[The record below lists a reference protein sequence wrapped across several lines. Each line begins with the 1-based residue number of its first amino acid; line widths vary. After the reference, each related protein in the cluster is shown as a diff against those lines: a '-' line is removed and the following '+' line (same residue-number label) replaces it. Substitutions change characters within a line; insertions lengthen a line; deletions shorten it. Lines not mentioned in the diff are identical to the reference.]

1 LVNNKKILENL
12 IKKKAILIS
21 DYDKPFKLSSG
32 ELSHYYYNSK
42 NCILDPEGLD
52 IISDLLLKKVRKFK
66 VKSIGG
72 IETGSIPLATAI
84 CLKSSL
90 TESDPLSA
98 FFVRKEPKRHGPQ
111 SDGPLAYF
119 EGNPVS
125 PIVIVDDVITTGKS
139 VINKTLNPIK
149 KLGLDVSGIV
159 CIIDR
164 EQGAEELF
172 KENNIEFYSLFKHS
186 VDFKKY
192 IDEKINES
200 RKNYEQKRSKN
211 LEVSSVFH

>member
-1 LVNNKKILENL
+1 MNNKKILENL
-12 IKKKAILIS
+12 IKQKAILIS
-21 DYDKPFKLSSG
+21 DYDKPFKLSGG
-32 ELSHYYYNSK
+32 EFSNYYYNSK

-52 IISDLLLKKVRKFK
+52 IISDLLLKEVRKFK
-66 VKSIGG
+66 VKSVGG
-72 IETGSIPLATAI
+72 LETGSIPLATAI

-98 FFVRKEPKRHGPQ
+98 FFVRKEPKKHGPQ
-111 SDGPLAYF
+111 SDGPTAFF
-119 EGNPVS
+119 EGNPLS

-139 VINKTLNPIK
+139 VINKTLDRIK
-149 KLGLDVSGIV
+149 ELGMEVSGII

-172 KENNIEFYSLFKHS
+172 KENNIEFHALFRHS

-192 IDEKINES
+192 IDNKIDEK
-200 RKNYEQKRSKN
+200 RKVYEQKQKKK
-211 LEVSSVFH
+211 LEVPSVSH

>member
-1 LVNNKKILENL
+1 MNNKKILENL
-12 IKKKAILIS
+12 IKQKAILIS
-21 DYDKPFKLSSG
+21 DYDKPFKLSGG
-32 ELSHYYYNSK
+32 EFSNYYYNSK

-52 IISDLLLKKVRKFK
+52 IISDLLLKEVRKFK
-66 VKSIGG
+66 VKSVGG
-72 IETGSIPLATAI
+72 LETGSIPLATAI

-98 FFVRKEPKRHGPQ
+98 FFVRKEPKKHGPQ
-111 SDGPLAYF
+111 SDGPLAFF
-119 EGNPVS
+119 EGNPLS

-139 VINKTLNPIK
+139 VINKTLDRIK
-149 KLGLDVSGIV
+149 ELGMEVSGII

-172 KENNIEFYSLFKHS
+172 KENNIEFHALFRHS

-192 IDEKINES
+192 IDNKIDEK
-200 RKNYEQKRSKN
+200 RKIYEQKQKKR
-211 LEVSSVFH
+211 LEVPSVSH

>member
-1 LVNNKKILENL
+1 MNNKKILENL
-12 IKKKAILIS
+12 IKQKAILIS
-21 DYDKPFKLSSG
+21 DYDKPFKLSGG
-32 ELSHYYYNSK
+32 EFSNYYYNSK

-66 VKSIGG
+66 VKSVGG
-72 IETGSIPLATAI
+72 LETGSIPLATAI

-98 FFVRKEPKRHGPQ
+98 FFVRKEPKKHGPQ
-111 SDGPLAYF
+111 SDGPFAFF
-119 EGNPVS
+119 EGNPLS

-139 VINKTLNPIK
+139 VINKTLDRIK
-149 KLGLDVSGIV
+149 ELGMEVSGII

-172 KENNIEFYSLFKHS
+172 KENNIEFHALFRHS

-192 IDEKINES
+192 IDNKIDEK
-200 RKNYEQKRSKN
+200 RKIYEQKQKKR
-211 LEVSSVFH
+211 LEVPSVSH

>member
-1 LVNNKKILENL
+1 MNNKKILENL
-12 IKKKAILIS
+12 IKQKAILIS
-21 DYDKPFKLSSG
+21 DYDKPFKLSGG
-32 ELSHYYYNSK
+32 EFSNYYYNSK

-52 IISDLLLKKVRKFK
+52 IISDLLLKEVRKFK
-66 VKSIGG
+66 VKSVGG
-72 IETGSIPLATAI
+72 LETGSIPLVTAI

-98 FFVRKEPKRHGPQ
+98 FFVRKEPKKHGPQ
-111 SDGPLAYF
+111 SDGPLAFF
-119 EGNPVS
+119 EGNPLS

-139 VINKTLNPIK
+139 VINKTLDRIK
-149 KLGLDVSGIV
+149 ELGMEVSGII

-172 KENNIEFYSLFKHS
+172 KENNVEFHALFRHS

-192 IDEKINES
+192 IDNKIDEK
-200 RKNYEQKRSKN
+200 RKVYEQNKKK
-211 LEVSSVFH
+211 LEVPSVSH

>member
-1 LVNNKKILENL
+1 VNKKKILENL

-21 DYDKPFKLSSG
+21 DYNKPFKLSSG

-42 NCILDPEGLD
+42 NCILDPQGLD
-52 IISDLLLKKVRKFK
+52 IISDLLLKKVRKFQ

-84 CLKSSL
+84 CLRSSL

-119 EGNPVS
+119 EGNAVS

-139 VINKTLNPIK
+139 VINKTLNRIK
-149 KLGLDVSGIV
+149 KLGLAVSGIV

-164 EQGAEELF
+164 EQGAEDLF
-172 KENNIEFYSLFKHS
+172 KENDIEFYSLFKHS
-186 VDFKKY
+186 VDFKEY
-192 IDEKINES
+192 IDDKIDES
-200 RKNYEQKRSKN
+200 RKIYEQKTGKN
-211 LEVSSVFH
+211 

>member
-1 LVNNKKILENL
+1 VNNKKILENL
-12 IKKKAILIS
+12 IKQKAILIS
-21 DYDKPFKLSSG
+21 DYDKPFKLSGG
-32 ELSHYYYNSK
+32 EFSNYYYNSK

-52 IISDLLLKKVRKFK
+52 IISDLLLKEVRKFR
-66 VKSIGG
+66 VKSVGG
-72 IETGSIPLATAI
+72 LETGSIPLATAI

-98 FFVRKEPKRHGPQ
+98 FFVRKEPKKHGPQ
-111 SDGPLAYF
+111 SDGPFAFF
-119 EGNPVS
+119 EGNPLS

-139 VINKTLNPIK
+139 VINKTLDRIK
-149 KLGLDVSGIV
+149 ELGMEVSGII

-172 KENNIEFYSLFKHS
+172 KENNIEFHALFRHS

-192 IDEKINES
+192 IDNKIDEK
-200 RKNYEQKRSKN
+200 RKIYEQKQKKR
-211 LEVSSVFH
+211 LEVPSVSH

>member
-1 LVNNKKILENL
+1 MNNKKILENL
-12 IKKKAILIS
+12 IKQKAILIS
-21 DYDKPFKLSSG
+21 DYDKPFKLSGG
-32 ELSHYYYNSK
+32 EFSNYYYNSK

-52 IISDLLLKKVRKFK
+52 IISDLLLKEVRKFK
-66 VKSIGG
+66 VKSVGG
-72 IETGSIPLATAI
+72 LETGSIPLATAI

-98 FFVRKEPKRHGPQ
+98 FFVRKEPKKHGPQ
-111 SDGPLAYF
+111 SDGPFAFF
-119 EGNPVS
+119 EGNPLS

-139 VINKTLNPIK
+139 VINKTLDRIK
-149 KLGLDVSGIV
+149 ELGMEVSGII

-172 KENNIEFYSLFKHS
+172 KENNIEFHALFRHS

-192 IDEKINES
+192 IDNKIDEK
-200 RKNYEQKRSKN
+200 RKIYEQKQKKR
-211 LEVSSVFH
+211 LEVPSVSH

>member
-1 LVNNKKILENL
+1 MNNKKILENL
-12 IKKKAILIS
+12 IKQKAILIS
-21 DYDKPFKLSSG
+21 DYDKPFKLSGG
-32 ELSHYYYNSK
+32 EFSNYYYNSK

-52 IISDLLLKKVRKFK
+52 IISDLLLKEVRKFK
-66 VKSIGG
+66 VKSVGG
-72 IETGSIPLATAI
+72 LETGSIPLATAI

-98 FFVRKEPKRHGPQ
+98 FFVRKEPKKHGPQ
-111 SDGPLAYF
+111 SDGPTAFF
-119 EGNPVS
+119 EGNPLS

-139 VINKTLNPIK
+139 VINKTLDRIK
-149 KLGLDVSGIV
+149 ELGMEVSGII

-172 KENNIEFYSLFKHS
+172 KENNIEFHALFRHS

-192 IDEKINES
+192 IDNKIDEK
-200 RKNYEQKRSKN
+200 RKIYEQKQKKR
-211 LEVSSVFH
+211 LEVPSVSH

>member
-1 LVNNKKILENL
+1 VNNKKILENL
-12 IKKKAILIS
+12 IKQKAILIS
-21 DYDKPFKLSSG
+21 DYDKPFKLSGG
-32 ELSHYYYNSK
+32 EFSNYYYNSK

-52 IISDLLLKKVRKFK
+52 IISDLLLKEVRKFK
-66 VKSIGG
+66 VKSVGG
-72 IETGSIPLATAI
+72 LETGSIPLATAI

-98 FFVRKEPKRHGPQ
+98 FFVRKEPKKHGPQ
-111 SDGPLAYF
+111 SDGPFAFF
-119 EGNPVS
+119 EGNPLS

-139 VINKTLNPIK
+139 VINKTLDRIK
-149 KLGLDVSGIV
+149 ELGMEVSGII

-172 KENNIEFYSLFKHS
+172 KENNIEFHALFRHS

-192 IDEKINES
+192 IDNKIDEKKKI
-200 RKNYEQKRSKN
+200 YEQKQKKR
-211 LEVSSVFH
+211 LEVPSVSH

>member
-1 LVNNKKILENL
+1 VNNKKILENL
-12 IKKKAILIS
+12 IKQKAILIS
-21 DYDKPFKLSSG
+21 DYDKPFKLSGG
-32 ELSHYYYNSK
+32 EFSNYYYNSK

-52 IISDLLLKKVRKFK
+52 IISDLLLKEVRKFK
-66 VKSIGG
+66 VKSVGG
-72 IETGSIPLATAI
+72 LETGSIPLATAI

-98 FFVRKEPKRHGPQ
+98 FFVRKEPKKHGPQ
-111 SDGPLAYF
+111 SDGPFAFF
-119 EGNPVS
+119 EGNPLS

-139 VINKTLNPIK
+139 VINKTLDRIK
-149 KLGLDVSGIV
+149 ELGMEVSGII

-172 KENNIEFYSLFKHS
+172 KENNIEFHALFRHS

-192 IDEKINES
+192 IDNKIDEK
-200 RKNYEQKRSKN
+200 RKIYEQKKQKKR
-211 LEVSSVFH
+211 LEVPSVSH

>member
-1 LVNNKKILENL
+1 VNNKKILENL
-12 IKKKAILIS
+12 IKQKAILIS
-21 DYDKPFKLSSG
+21 DYDKPFKLSGG
-32 ELSHYYYNSK
+32 EFSNYYYNSK

-66 VKSIGG
+66 VKSVGG
-72 IETGSIPLATAI
+72 LETGSIPLATAI

-98 FFVRKEPKRHGPQ
+98 FFVRKEPKKHGPQ
-111 SDGPLAYF
+111 SDGPFAFF
-119 EGNPVS
+119 EGNPLS

-139 VINKTLNPIK
+139 VINKTLDRIK
-149 KLGLDVSGIV
+149 ELGMEVSGII

-172 KENNIEFYSLFKHS
+172 KENNIEFHALFRHS

-192 IDEKINES
+192 IDNKIDEK
-200 RKNYEQKRSKN
+200 RKIYEQKQKKR
-211 LEVSSVFH
+211 LEVPSVSH

>member
-1 LVNNKKILENL
+1 VNNKKILENL
-12 IKKKAILIS
+12 IKQKAILIS
-21 DYDKPFKLSSG
+21 DYDKPFKLSGG
-32 ELSHYYYNSK
+32 EFSNYYYNSK

-52 IISDLLLKKVRKFK
+52 IISDLLLKEVRKFK
-66 VKSIGG
+66 VKSVGG
-72 IETGSIPLATAI
+72 LETGSIPLATAI

-98 FFVRKEPKRHGPQ
+98 FFVRKEPKKHGPQ
-111 SDGPLAYF
+111 SDGPTAFF
-119 EGNPVS
+119 EGNPLS

-139 VINKTLNPIK
+139 VINKTLDRIK
-149 KLGLDVSGIV
+149 ELGMEVSGII

-172 KENNIEFYSLFKHS
+172 KENNIEFHALFRHS

-192 IDEKINES
+192 IDNKIDEK
-200 RKNYEQKRSKN
+200 RKIYEQKQKKR
-211 LEVSSVFH
+211 LEVPSVSH

>member
-1 LVNNKKILENL
+1 VNNKKILENL
-12 IKKKAILIS
+12 IKQKAILIS
-21 DYDKPFKLSSG
+21 DYDKPFKLSGG
-32 ELSHYYYNSK
+32 EFSNYYYNSK

-52 IISDLLLKKVRKFK
+52 IISDLLLKEVRKFK
-66 VKSIGG
+66 VKSVGG
-72 IETGSIPLATAI
+72 LETGSIPLATAI

-98 FFVRKEPKRHGPQ
+98 FFVRKEPKKHGPQ
-111 SDGPLAYF
+111 SDGPFAFF
-119 EGNPVS
+119 EGNPLS

-139 VINKTLNPIK
+139 VINKTLDRIK
-149 KLGLDVSGIV
+149 ELGMEVSGII

-172 KENNIEFYSLFKHS
+172 KENNIEFYALFRHS

-192 IDEKINES
+192 IDNKIDEK
-200 RKNYEQKRSKN
+200 RKIYEQKQKKR
-211 LEVSSVFH
+211 LEVPSVSH

>member
-1 LVNNKKILENL
+1 VNNKKILENL
-12 IKKKAILIS
+12 IKQKAILIS
-21 DYDKPFKLSSG
+21 DYDKPFKLSGG
-32 ELSHYYYNSK
+32 EFSNYYYNSK

-52 IISDLLLKKVRKFK
+52 IISDLLLKEVRKFK
-66 VKSIGG
+66 VKSVGG
-72 IETGSIPLATAI
+72 LETGSIPLATAI

-98 FFVRKEPKRHGPQ
+98 FFVRKEPKKHGPQ
-111 SDGPLAYF
+111 SDGPFAFF
-119 EGNPVS
+119 EGNPLS

-139 VINKTLNPIK
+139 VINKTLDRIK
-149 KLGLDVSGIV
+149 ELGMEVSGII

-172 KENNIEFYSLFKHS
+172 KENNIEFHALFRHS

-192 IDEKINES
+192 IDNKIDEK
-200 RKNYEQKRSKN
+200 RKIYEQKQKKR
-211 LEVSSVFH
+211 LEVPSVSH

>member
-1 LVNNKKILENL
+1 MNNKKILENL
-12 IKKKAILIS
+12 IKQKAILIS
-21 DYDKPFKLSSG
+21 DYDKPFKLSGG
-32 ELSHYYYNSK
+32 EFSNYYYNSK

-52 IISDLLLKKVRKFK
+52 IISDLLLKEVRKFR
-66 VKSIGG
+66 VKSVGG
-72 IETGSIPLATAI
+72 LETGSIPLATAI

-98 FFVRKEPKRHGPQ
+98 FFVRKEPKKHGPQ
-111 SDGPLAYF
+111 SDGPFAFF
-119 EGNPVS
+119 EGNPLS

-139 VINKTLNPIK
+139 VINKTLDRIK
-149 KLGLDVSGIV
+149 ELGMEVSGII

-172 KENNIEFYSLFKHS
+172 KENNIEFHALFRHS

-192 IDEKINES
+192 IDNKIDEK
-200 RKNYEQKRSKN
+200 RKIYEQKQKKR
-211 LEVSSVFH
+211 LEVPSVSH